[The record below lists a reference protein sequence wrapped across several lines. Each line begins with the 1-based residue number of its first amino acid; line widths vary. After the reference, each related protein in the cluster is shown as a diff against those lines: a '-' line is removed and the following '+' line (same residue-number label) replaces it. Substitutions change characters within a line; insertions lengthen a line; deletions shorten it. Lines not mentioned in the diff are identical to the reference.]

1 MSNNLGGINLQVI
14 AQDSLT
20 TLLAQFPLVN
30 KFTTDFGGDILQRGE
45 SVTTRL
51 ASGVAATN
59 IGVDGYIKSDV
70 ASIAKTVTLNKHKG
84 FVMGFQD
91 GEVARGGYDVL
102 RRTFIRPAAH
112 AVVKAVMDDV
122 FLLCTA
128 ANFSSVGYNGTTAA
142 FDADAVADISQALTD
157 ANVPMANRTLI
168 VRPSLYTSLA
178 KDNAIQAQYAS
189 GTNAPLT
196 ENLLPRIHGFEINQY
211 SALPNGSM
219 GFQPP
224 RVSGVTPPS
233 NEVDFSVLDANLRG
247 IAVSPEAILIAAR
260 LPATP
265 TNWYGNVATATDA
278 ESGLSIQ
285 VREWYDGDSGQQ
297 KLSMSILYGMTVGNP
312 ANLARIIAT
321 A

>member
-1 MSNNLGGINLQVI
+1 MSNTLGGINLQVI

-59 IGVDGYIKSDV
+59 IGVDGYVKSDV
-70 ASIAKTVTLNKHKG
+70 ASVAKTVTLNKHKG

-128 ANFSSVGYNGTTAA
+128 GNFSSVGYNGTVAA

-168 VRPSLYTSLA
+168 VRPALYTSLA

-196 ENLLPRIHGFEINQY
+196 ENLLPRIHGFEVNQY

-219 GFQPP
+219 G
-224 RVSGVTPPS
+224 VINDGLS
-233 NEVDFSVLDANLRG
+233 NEVDFTVLDNNLKG

-297 KLSMSILYGMTVGNP
+297 KLSMSILYGMTVGNA
-312 ANLARIIAT
+312 ANLSRIIAS

>member
-1 MSNNLGGINLQVI
+1 MPTPGNPAGNLGGINLQVI

-45 SVTTRL
+45 SVTTRI
-51 ASGVAATN
+51 ASGVSATDIAAN
-59 IGVDGYIKSDV
+59 GYTRSDV
-70 ASIAKTVTLNKHKG
+70 ESTAKTVTLNKHKG
-84 FVMGFQD
+84 FVMGFSD
-91 GEVARGGYDVL
+91 GEVSKGGYDVL

-112 AVVKAVMDDV
+112 AVVKAVMDEV
-122 FLLCTA
+122 FALVTA
-128 ANFSSVGYNGTTAA
+128 GNFPSTGYDSTVAG

-157 ANVPMANRTLI
+157 ANVPMAGRTLI
-168 VRPSLYTSLA
+168 VKPSLYTSLA
-178 KDNAIQAQYAS
+178 KDNSIQAQYAS

-196 ENLLPRIHGFEINQY
+196 ENLLPRIHGFEVNQY
-211 SALPNGSM
+211 TALPAT
-219 GFQPP
+219 
-224 RVSGVTPPS
+224 VT
-233 NEVDFSVLDANLRG
+233 NLKG

-285 VREWYDGDSGQQ
+285 VREWYDGDAGEQ
-297 KLSMSILYGMTVGNP
+297 KLSMSILFGVSVGNP
-312 ANLARIIAT
+312 ACLAKIIAS
-321 A
+321 

>member
-1 MSNNLGGINLQVI
+1 MSNSLGGINLQVI

-30 KFTTDFGGDILQRGE
+30 RFTTDFGGDILQRGE
-45 SVTTRL
+45 SVTTRI
-51 ASGVAATN
+51 ANGVSATD
-59 IGVDGYIKSDV
+59 IGSAGYATSAV
-70 ASIAKTVTLNKHKG
+70 TSTAKVVTLNKHKG

-91 GEVARGGYDVL
+91 GEVAKGGYDVL

-112 AVVKAVMDDV
+112 AVVKAVMDEV
-122 FLLCTA
+122 FALVDAT
-128 ANFSSVGYNGTTAA
+128 NFPSTGYSGTVAA

-157 ANVPMANRTLI
+157 ANVPMANRSLI
-168 VRPSLYTSLA
+168 LKPALYTSLA
-178 KDNAIQAQYAS
+178 KDNSIQAQYAS

-196 ENLLPRIHGFEINQY
+196 ENLLPRIHGFEVNQY
-211 SALPNGSM
+211 SALPA
-219 GFQPP
+219 
-224 RVSGVTPPS
+224 TIT
-233 NEVDFSVLDANLRG
+233 NLKG

-285 VREWYDGDSGQQ
+285 VREWYDGQTGEQ
-297 KLSMSILYGMTVGNP
+297 KLSMSILFGVQVGNP
-312 ANLARIIAT
+312 ACLAKIIAS
-321 A
+321 

>member
-1 MSNNLGGINLQVI
+1 MSNTLGGINLQVI

-51 ASGVAATN
+51 ASGVSATDIAAE
-59 IGVDGYIKSDV
+59 GYSRSDV
-70 ASIAKTVTLNKHKG
+70 TSTAKTVQLNKHKG
-84 FVMGFQD
+84 FVMGFSD
-91 GEVARGGYDVL
+91 GEVAKGGYDVL

-122 FLLCTA
+122 FALVDGT
-128 ANFSSVGYNGTTAA
+128 NFPATGYNGTVAG
-142 FDADAVADISQALTD
+142 FDADAVADISQSLTD
-157 ANVPMANRTLI
+157 ANVPMAGRSLI
-168 VRPSLYTSLA
+168 VRPALYTSLA
-178 KDNAIQAQYAS
+178 KDNSIQAQYAS

-196 ENLLPRIHGFEINQY
+196 ENLLPRIHGFEVNQY
-211 SALPNGSM
+211 TALPAT
-219 GFQPP
+219 
-224 RVSGVTPPS
+224 VT
-233 NEVDFSVLDANLRG
+233 NLKG

-285 VREWYDGDSGQQ
+285 VREWYDGDAGEQ
-297 KLSMSILYGMTVGNP
+297 KLSMSILYGVTVGNP
-312 ANLARIIAT
+312 SCLAKIIAS
-321 A
+321 

>member
-1 MSNNLGGINLQVI
+1 MSNTLGGINLQVI

-45 SVTTRL
+45 SVTTRI
-51 ASGVAATN
+51 ASGVAATD
-59 IGVDGYIKSDV
+59 IAADGYSRSNV
-70 ASIAKTVTLNKHKG
+70 SSTAKTVTLNKHKG
-84 FVMGFQD
+84 FVMGFSD
-91 GEVARGGYDVL
+91 GEVSKGGYDVL

-122 FLLCTA
+122 FALVDGT
-128 ANFSSVGYNGTTAA
+128 NFPSTGYNGTVAA

-157 ANVPMANRTLI
+157 ANVPMAGRTLI
-168 VRPSLYTSLA
+168 IKPSLYTSLA
-178 KDNAIQAQYAS
+178 KDNSIQAQYAS

-196 ENLLPRIHGFEINQY
+196 ENLLPRIHGFEVNQY
-211 SALPNGSM
+211 TALPA
-219 GFQPP
+219 
-224 RVSGVTPPS
+224 TIT
-233 NEVDFSVLDANLRG
+233 NLKG

-285 VREWYDGDSGQQ
+285 VREWYDGDAGEQ
-297 KLSMSILYGMTVGNP
+297 KLSMSILYGVTVGNS
-312 ANLARIIAT
+312 ACLAKIVAS
-321 A
+321 

>member
-1 MSNNLGGINLQVI
+1 MPTPGNPSGNLGGINLQVI

-45 SVTTRL
+45 SVTTRI
-51 ASGVAATN
+51 AEGMAATD
-59 IGVDGYIKSDV
+59 IGAQGYVRSDV
-70 ASIAKTVTLNKHKG
+70 KSNAKTVTLDKHKG
-84 FVMGFQD
+84 FVMGFSD
-91 GEVARGGYDVL
+91 GEVAKGGYDVL

-122 FLLCTA
+122 FGLVALSGTGT
-128 ANFSSVGYNGTTAA
+128 FTQTGYTGTVAA

-157 ANVPMANRTLI
+157 ANVPMAGRTLI
-168 VRPSLYTSLA
+168 VRPALYTSLA
-178 KDNAIQAQYAS
+178 KDNSIQAQYAS

-196 ENLLPRIHGFEINQY
+196 ENLLPRIHGFEVNQY
-211 SALPNGSM
+211 TALPAA
-219 GFQPP
+219 
-224 RVSGVTPPS
+224 V
-233 NEVDFSVLDANLRG
+233 ANLKG

-285 VREWYDGDSGQQ
+285 VREWYDGDSGEQ
-297 KLSMSILYGMTVGNP
+297 KLSMSILYGVSIGNP
-312 ANLARIIAT
+312 NCLAKIIAT
-321 A
+321 

>member
-1 MSNNLGGINLQVI
+1 MPTPGNPAGNLGGINLQVI

-45 SVTTRL
+45 SVTTRI
-51 ASGVAATN
+51 ASGVSATDIAAS
-59 IGVDGYIKSDV
+59 GYVRSDV
-70 ASIAKTVTLNKHKG
+70 ESTAKTVTLNKHKG
-84 FVMGFQD
+84 FVMGFSD
-91 GEVARGGYDVL
+91 GEVSKGGYDVL

-112 AVVKAVMDDV
+112 AVVKAVMDEV
-122 FLLCTA
+122 FALVTA
-128 ANFSSVGYNGTTAA
+128 GNFPSTGYDSTVAG

-157 ANVPMANRTLI
+157 ANVPMAGRTLI
-168 VRPSLYTSLA
+168 VKPSLYTSLA
-178 KDNAIQAQYAS
+178 KDNSIQAQYAS

-196 ENLLPRIHGFEINQY
+196 ENLLPRIHGFEVNQY
-211 SALPNGSM
+211 TALPAT
-219 GFQPP
+219 
-224 RVSGVTPPS
+224 VT
-233 NEVDFSVLDANLRG
+233 NLKG

-285 VREWYDGDSGQQ
+285 VREWYDGDAGEQ
-297 KLSMSILYGMTVGNP
+297 KLSMSILFGVSVGNP
-312 ANLARIIAT
+312 ACLAKIIAS
-321 A
+321 

>member
-1 MSNNLGGINLQVI
+1 MANTLGGINLQVI

-45 SVTTRL
+45 SVTTRI

-59 IGVDGYIKSDV
+59 IGASGYVRSNV
-70 ASIAKTVTLNKHKG
+70 ASTAKTVTLDKHKG
-84 FVMGFQD
+84 FVMGFSD
-91 GEVARGGYDVL
+91 GEVAKGGYDVL

-122 FLLCTA
+122 FLLATNG
-128 ANFSSVGYNGTTAA
+128 NFSATGYNGTVAA
-142 FDADAVADISQALTD
+142 FDADAVADISQSLTD
-157 ANVPMANRTLI
+157 ANVPMAGRTLI

-178 KDNAIQAQYAS
+178 KDNSIQAQYAS

-196 ENLLPRIHGFEINQY
+196 ENLLPRIHGFEVNQY
-211 SALPNGSM
+211 TALPNGSM
-219 GFQPP
+219 GT
-224 RVSGVTPPS
+224 VNGI
-233 NEVDFSVLDANLRG
+233 DFSVLDNNLKG

-285 VREWYDGDSGQQ
+285 VREWYDGDAGEQ
-297 KLSMSILYGMTVGNP
+297 KLSMSILYGVTVGN
-312 ANLARIIAT
+312 ASCLTKIIAS
-321 A
+321 

>member
-1 MSNNLGGINLQVI
+1 MSTGNPVGNLGGINLQVI

-45 SVTTRL
+45 SVTTRI
-51 ASGVAATN
+51 AEGVAATD
-59 IGVDGYIKSDV
+59 IGANGYTRSDV
-70 ASIAKTVTLNKHKG
+70 KSNAKTVTLDKHKG
-84 FVMGFQD
+84 FVMGFSD
-91 GEVARGGYDVL
+91 GEVAKGGYDVL

-122 FLLCTA
+122 FGLVALTGTGT
-128 ANFSSVGYNGTTAA
+128 FTSTGYNGTVAA

-157 ANVPMANRTLI
+157 ANVPMAGRTLI
-168 VRPSLYTSLA
+168 VRPALYTSLA
-178 KDNAIQAQYAS
+178 KDNSIQAQYAS

-196 ENLLPRIHGFEINQY
+196 ENLLPRIHGFEVNQY
-211 SALPNGSM
+211 TALPAA
-219 GFQPP
+219 
-224 RVSGVTPPS
+224 VT
-233 NEVDFSVLDANLRG
+233 NLKG

-265 TNWYGNVATATDA
+265 TNWYGNVAVATDA

-285 VREWYDGDSGQQ
+285 VREWYDGDTGEQ
-297 KLSMSILYGMTVGNP
+297 KLSMSILYGVSIGNP
-312 ANLARIIAT
+312 NCLAKIIAS
-321 A
+321 

>member
-1 MSNNLGGINLQVI
+1 
-14 AQDSLT
+14 
-20 TLLAQFPLVN
+20 
-30 KFTTDFGGDILQRGE
+30 
-45 SVTTRL
+45 
-51 ASGVAATN
+51 
-59 IGVDGYIKSDV
+59 
-70 ASIAKTVTLNKHKG
+70 VTLNKHKG
-84 FVMGFQD
+84 FVRGFAD

-128 ANFSSVGYNGTTAA
+128 GNFASTGYNGTVAA

-157 ANVPMANRTLI
+157 ANVPMAGRTLI

-178 KDNAIQAQYAS
+178 KDNSIQAQYAS

-196 ENLLPRIHGFEINQY
+196 ENLLPRIHGFEVNQY
-211 SALPNGSM
+211 SALPNGGVV
-219 GFQPP
+219 GF
-224 RVSGVTPPS
+224 SA
-233 NEVDFSVLDANLRG
+233 LDANLKG

-285 VREWYDGDSGQQ
+285 VREWYDGDAGEQ
-297 KLSMSILYGMTVGNP
+297 KLSMSILYGMSVGN
-312 ANLARIIAT
+312 AACHSKIIAS
-321 A
+321 

>member
-1 MSNNLGGINLQVI
+1 MPTGNPAGNLGGINLQVI

-45 SVTTRL
+45 SVTTRI
-51 ASGVAATN
+51 ASGVSATDIAAN
-59 IGVDGYIKSDV
+59 GYSRSDV
-70 ASIAKTVTLNKHKG
+70 QSTAKTVTLNKHKG
-84 FVMGFQD
+84 FVMGFSD
-91 GEVARGGYDVL
+91 GEVSKGGYDVL

-112 AVVKAVMDDV
+112 AVVKAVMDEV
-122 FLLCTA
+122 FGLVDGT
-128 ANFSSVGYNGTTAA
+128 NFPSTGYSGTVAA

-157 ANVPMANRTLI
+157 ANVPMAGRTLI
-168 VRPSLYTSLA
+168 VRPALYTSLA
-178 KDNAIQAQYAS
+178 KDNSIQAQYAS

-196 ENLLPRIHGFEINQY
+196 ENLLPRIHGFEVNQY
-211 SALPNGSM
+211 TALPAT
-219 GFQPP
+219 
-224 RVSGVTPPS
+224 VT
-233 NEVDFSVLDANLRG
+233 NLKG

-285 VREWYDGDSGQQ
+285 VREWYDGDQGEQ
-297 KLSMSILYGMTVGNP
+297 KLSMSILFGVSVGNP
-312 ANLARIIAT
+312 ACLSKIIAS
-321 A
+321 